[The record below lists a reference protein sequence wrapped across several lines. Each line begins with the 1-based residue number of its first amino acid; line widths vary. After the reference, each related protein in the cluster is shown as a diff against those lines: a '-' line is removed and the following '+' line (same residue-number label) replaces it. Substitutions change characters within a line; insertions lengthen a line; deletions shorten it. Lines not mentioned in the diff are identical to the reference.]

1 MKIFS
6 KKDWINLAVFFV
18 LSACLIVYIIRYTQH
33 KAIELQTGIDS
44 IAQIDEN
51 IEEVVLD
58 SCLSD
63 TIQ

>member
-6 KKDWINLAVFFV
+6 KKDWINLAVLIV
-18 LSACLIVYIIRYTQH
+18 ISACLIVYIITYTQH
-33 KAIELQTGIDS
+33 KAIESQTSCDT

-51 IEEVVLD
+51 VEEVVLD